1 MQASSRLVSHVWA
14 KCKDEVPDVS
24 GYNKNIE
31 KSCESKLKLAK
42 RKDLYLRSTDKLAK
56 ER

>member
-31 KSCESKLKLAK
+31 KSCKSKLKLAK